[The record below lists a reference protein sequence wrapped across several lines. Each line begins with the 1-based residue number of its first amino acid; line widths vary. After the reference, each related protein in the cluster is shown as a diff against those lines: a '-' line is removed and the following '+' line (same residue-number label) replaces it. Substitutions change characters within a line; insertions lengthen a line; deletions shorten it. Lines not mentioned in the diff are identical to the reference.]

1 MATTTS
7 HNKKSSAVKRILSE
21 ARELKEPT
29 SEYTAYPLDD
39 NIFEWHFTLRGPSQS
54 EFEQGFYHGRIL
66 LPVEYPF
73 RPPDVM
79 ILTPNG
85 RWELNKKICLTFT
98 GFHEE
103 MWQPAWG
110 IRTALIGVQAF
121 MSARAEA
128 AVGIGSLDYPIP
140 ERERL
145 ANLSGDWKC
154 PVCEIANREMLPSA
168 ESAIRIHEDLP
179 DGLTIDPDGGR
190 KEEKE
195 AEAGSSAKQNGTV
208 SGSEETTLPP
218 SIVTEDER
226 TPTINQDSFEGS
238 LGPSNDMLEQIM
250 RSRVEAATL
259 QPSISSSQVSSLG
272 QSTPQPVGQH
282 ESGQTI
288 LPDQNDFSRNDKGK
302 GRERSDEMNDLFTD
316 NSTVNESNFEINK
329 SETYESSF
337 QRRPS
342 LLSIPSMNR
351 QNSQPLPLP
360 TPRTA
365 AVRLTFRAGASSAEA
380 SAQRLAA
387 LDRAIV
393 TVICLLAAL
402 ILRRIL
408 NAWS

>member
-21 ARELKEPT
+21 ARELKEAT
-29 SEYTAYPLDD
+29 SEYTAFPLDD

-54 EFEQGFYHGRIL
+54 EFEEGFYHGRIL
-66 LPVEYPF
+66 LPIEYPF

-128 AVGIGSLDYPIP
+128 AVGIGSLDYPIA

-145 ANLSGDWKC
+145 AKLSGDWKC
-154 PVCEIANREMLPSA
+154 PVCDRINREMLPNA
-168 ESAIRIHEDLP
+168 ENSSRIQEDLP
-179 DGLTIDPDGGR
+179 EGLTIDPTGGKK
-190 KEEKE
+190 KEKEVE
-195 AEAGSSAKQNGTV
+195 AEASSATVNGSVTA
-208 SGSEETTLPP
+208 SSESIVLP
-218 SIVTEDER
+218 SIATDDE
-226 TPTINQDSFEGS
+226 QSSFEGNR
-238 LGPSNDMLEQIM
+238 GPSNDMLEGII
-250 RSRVEAATL
+250 RSRLEAATL
-259 QPSISSSQVSSLG
+259 QPSISSSQVSTPGL
-272 QSTPQPVGQH
+272 STPH
-282 ESGQTI
+282 LEKNEKSYAE
-288 LPDQNDFSRNDKGK
+288 LPNQDDFSRNDKGK
-302 GRERSDEMNDLFTD
+302 GRERSYEA
-316 NSTVNESNFEINK
+316 SESNNDHAIQDGQHTTQ
-329 SETYESSF
+329 STTTPHLSS
-337 QRRPS
+337 QRPS

-351 QNSQPLPLP
+351 QNSQPLPFP

-365 AVRLTFRAGASSAEA
+365 AVRLAFRAGASSAEA

-402 ILRRIL
+402 ILRRIM

>member
-21 ARELKEPT
+21 ARELKEST

-54 EFEQGFYHGRIL
+54 EFEEGYYHGRIL
-66 LPVEYPF
+66 LPIEYPF

-128 AVGIGSLDYPIP
+128 AVGIGSLDYPIA

-145 ANLSGDWKC
+145 AKLSGDWKC
-154 PVCEIANREMLPSA
+154 PVCETTNRETLPKA
-168 ESAIRIHEDLP
+168 ENTSRTHEDLP
-179 DGLTIDPDGGR
+179 DGLTIDPNGGS
-190 KEEKE
+190 KKEKE
-195 AEAGSSAKQNGTV
+195 AVPGSS
-208 SGSEETTLPP
+208 SGVNVTEASPNEANVVQA
-218 SIVTEDER
+218 IVTEKEQISPD
-226 TPTINQDSFEGS
+226 QSSFEGNN
-238 LGPSNDMLEQIM
+238 GPSNDLLENII
-250 RSRVEAATL
+250 RSRLEATAI
-259 QPSISSSQVSSLG
+259 QPSISSSQVSTPGL
-272 QSTPQPVGQH
+272 STPQPEQNHRSHAG
-282 ESGQTI
+282 
-288 LPDQNDFSRNDKGK
+288 LPNQDDLSKNDKGK
-302 GRERSDEMNDLFTD
+302 GRERSIEA
-316 NSTVNESNFEINK
+316 NESTNDHATQQDGQPLNTPEP
-329 SETYESSF
+329 SLSF
-337 QRRPS
+337 QRPS

-365 AVRLTFRAGASSAEA
+365 AARLTFRAGASSAEA
-380 SAQRLAA
+380 SANRLAA